1 MKKTKTT
8 VALTIATTIISVLA
22 FVGNAFGQGGRLIRH
37 LVGEAAPYVA
47 DYVPSYVYNCPTGNC
62 QTGTCSTGNCQTA
75 TYSVGQPRYVQQA
88 APATPQRAGV
98 APAAQQAPSPKATKA
113 LNTSE
118 APSTKAPN
126 ASKAASKGARN
137 PADHMATT
145 PSPTEGTWRG
155 NPVIFNGGASAEDG
169 GTVPIAEDEE
179 RVGNCV
185 IAVKSFTNGDGKG
198 GKYLF
203 LSTGVVVIIGDEGV
217 SKKDLRSSISEN
229 WEAIWTEQGTAE
241 DLSLPWNFSARN
253 IRGTETL
260 TIGDDGSFVISKVQ
274 PSEPTSETETLELPF
289 DPNGCRVIILSPGEE
304 AKGEPT
310 TVLFSGCA
318 TPSKVDSRNNHRS
331 VIRA

>member
-1 MKKTKTT
+1 MKKKIITI
-8 VALTIATTIISVLA
+8 VAGIAVILA
-22 FVGNAFGQGGRLIRH
+22 FVGNAFGQGGRLLQRF
-37 LVGEAAPYVA
+37 VGEAAPYVA
-47 DYVPSYVYNCPTGNC
+47 NYVPSYAYSCP
-62 QTGTCSTGNCQTA
+62 TGNCQTA
-75 TYSVGQPRYVQQA
+75 TYSVGQPIGYVQQP

-98 APAAQQAPSPKATKA
+98 AIAAQQAPPSKGAKA

-126 ASKAASKGARN
+126 TSKAASKGART
-137 PADHMATT
+137 PADHMATP
-145 PSPTEGTWRG
+145 PSPTEGTWGG

-185 IAVKSFTNGDGKG
+185 IAVKSFTDGDGKG

-289 DPNGCRVIILSPGEE
+289 DPNGHRVVIILSPGEE

-310 TVLFSGCA
+310 TVLFSGYA
-318 TPSKVDSRNNHRS
+318 IPF
-331 VIRA
+331 